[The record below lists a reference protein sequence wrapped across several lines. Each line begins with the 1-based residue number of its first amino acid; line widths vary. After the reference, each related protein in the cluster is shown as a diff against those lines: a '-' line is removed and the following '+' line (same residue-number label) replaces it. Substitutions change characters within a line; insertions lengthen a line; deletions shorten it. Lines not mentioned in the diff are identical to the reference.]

1 LNSRPFYSGCAAFP
15 PAAAEASVT
24 SNSSVR
30 AEGAAKAQTERL
42 REAQVAAHFKVAT
55 FSVGAALFGA
65 ITLTLVLHFVGALRT
80 DAGLVWL
87 SAMGVLGLFHIS
99 LSQFYF
105 RAQQARRGWRI
116 WAFGSSAI
124 TLVEGLGWGSAPL
137 VLTLPGHRDALLL
150 AMLTTIGVSA
160 GSVIAYGRY
169 LPTLII
175 AFVTP
180 NVPYLIY
187 SSVSPDPIL
196 RGSCFLLL
204 LFMAAIGQLGLAA
217 HRGSLREISMR
228 MRNEQLAFDLQRQK
242 DIAERANVAKSAFL
256 AAASHDLRQPVH
268 ALGLYVGALRALPH
282 APEAEVLIE
291 RIESSIG
298 AMDKLFSAI
307 LDLSRLDAG
316 VVEVHRT
323 TFAIDDFLKR
333 ICPDFAEEAHQKGLR
348 FAVRKTDLSV
358 YSDPVLLERI
368 VRNLLSNAIRYTD
381 RGGVLIRCRK
391 RGDVLAIQVWDSG
404 RGIHPNYREAIFQEY
419 FQIGNPE
426 RDREKGLG
434 LGLAIV
440 KKLTDLLDSR
450 LVFHS
455 RPGRGSCFEVSAPI
469 ASSQEEEM
477 SVEPQPLPEASQALI
492 AVVDDEAP
500 IRHAMSQ
507 LLQRWGYEPIAASSG
522 DEILQKLLD
531 KPALIVCDYRLRGAE
546 TGIQVIERLRA
557 HFRDP
562 DLPAVLITGD
572 TAPDRLAEARA
583 SRLLLLH
590 KPVPNAILRAAIGDL
605 VTHDAERESV

>member
-1 LNSRPFYSGCAAFP
+1 VTPSSSSGATA
-15 PAAAEASVT
+15 T
-24 SNSSVR
+24 
-30 AEGAAKAQTERL
+30 AKGQTERL
-42 REAQVAAHFKVAT
+42 REAQVAAHFKDAT
-55 FSVGAALFGA
+55 FSVCAALFGA
-65 ITLTLVLHFVGALRT
+65 LILTLVLGFVGALRT
-80 DAGLVWL
+80 DAGLFWL
-87 SAMGVLGLFHIS
+87 GAMGVLGLFHIS
-99 LSQFYF
+99 LSQLYF
-105 RAQQARRGWRI
+105 REQQAGRGWRI
-116 WAFGSSAI
+116 WAFSSSAI
-124 TLVEGLGWGSAPL
+124 TLVEGLGWGCAPL
-137 VLTLPGHRDALLL
+137 VLPLQGHRDALLL

-180 NVPYLIY
+180 IVPYLIY
-187 SSVSPDPIL
+187 SSFSPDPIL

-217 HRGSLREISMR
+217 HRGFLREISIR

-256 AAASHDLRQPVH
+256 AATSHDLRQPIH
-268 ALGLYVGALRALPH
+268 ALGLYVGALQALPH
-282 APEAEVLIE
+282 TPEAEVLIE
-291 RIESSIG
+291 RIETSIG

-316 VVEVHRT
+316 VVEAHRT
-323 TFAIDDFLKR
+323 SFAIDEFLTR
-333 ICPDFAEEAHQKGLR
+333 ICLDFAEEAHQKGLR
-348 FAVRKTDLSV
+348 FTLKKTDFSV

-381 RGGVLIRCRK
+381 RGHIVVRCRK
-391 RGDVLAIQVWDSG
+391 REDALALQVWDSG

-426 RDREKGLG
+426 RDREQGLG

-440 KKLTDLLDSR
+440 KRLVDLLDSR

-455 RPGRGSCFEVSAPI
+455 RLGRGSCFEVSAPI
-469 ASSQEEEM
+469 VSSREEM
-477 SVEPQPLPEASQALI
+477 SEQPQRSPEISQALI

-507 LLQRWGYEPIAASSG
+507 LLRSWGYEPITANSG
-522 DEILQKLLD
+522 DEILRNLPQ
-531 KPALIVCDYRLRGAE
+531 KPALLVCDYRLRDTE
-546 TGIQVIERLRA
+546 TGIEVIERLRA
-557 HFRDP
+557 HYHDP

-583 SRLLLLH
+583 ARLLLLH
-590 KPVPNAILRAAIGDL
+590 KPVANAILRVTIGNL
-605 VTHDAERESV
+605 VAHGAERESVG